1 MSYKDMV
8 KAGATPTDMREYL
21 ADGEMS
27 SITIRI
33 PRNLRESA
41 KEAASLQGMSFRAL
55 VRKCLI
61 TDLTKDLKSN

>member
-8 KAGATPTDMREYL
+8 KARVSPTEVKEYL
-21 ADGEMS
+21 AEGEMS

-33 PRNLRESA
+33 PKNLRESA
-41 KEAASLQGMSFRAL
+41 KEAASLQGMSFSAL

-61 TDLTKDLKSN
+61 ADLTKDL

>member
-41 KEAASLQGMSFRAL
+41 KESASLQGMSFSAL

>member
-41 KEAASLQGMSFRAL
+41 KEAASLQGMSFSAL